1 MLNAACAKN
10 PKQRGRNPVSPV
22 SARADIFPKRL
33 GKIEIPGRF
42 GPSGPRSWQS
52 GNGKMKRKFLGIDIG
67 GTNLRAKIVSE
78 EGSTL
83 GERKTRSDAHMG
95 ISRLME
101 NLTGFIEGFA
111 GEGVSAIGIG
121 IPGTVDRASGTL
133 VQAPNI
139 ANTRDFPFTKVLLEK
154 TGTATPVFIE
164 NDASCAALGEYRAG
178 AGRGSRSMVMI
189 TLGTGFGG
197 GIILDG
203 RLWRGEDGF
212 AGELGHMTID
222 PSGPLCACGVRGCI
236 ETYVSQVAIKR
247 IVSENPELREKL
259 GGAEES
265 TLPERLA
272 ELAREKDRA
281 AISVWNDFGANL
293 GVGISILVNIL
304 DVKTVVVG
312 GGLSGAWELFIGK
325 AIEEAERRCL
335 GGAQRGLQVKRAA
348 LGDDAGVLGACYVA
362 KSGLGEMS

>member
-1 MLNAACAKN
+1 MTVAS
-10 PKQRGRNPVSPV
+10 RGFFAVK
-22 SARADIFPKRL
+22 KR
-33 GKIEIPGRF
+33 
-42 GPSGPRSWQS
+42 
-52 GNGKMKRKFLGIDIG
+52 KMKRKFLGIDIG
-67 GTNLRAKIVSE
+67 GTNIRGKIISE
-78 EGSTL
+78 EGKTL
-83 GERKTRSDAHMG
+83 GERKTLSDAHMG
-95 ISRLME
+95 ISPLME
-101 NLTGFIEGFA
+101 NLSGFIEGFA

-121 IPGTVDRASGTL
+121 VPGTVDRASGTL

-139 ANTRDFPFTKVLLEK
+139 ANTRNFPFTEVLSEK
-154 TGTATPVFIE
+154 IGTAAPVFIE

-178 AGRGSRSMVMI
+178 TGRGSDSMIMI

-203 RLWRGEDGF
+203 KLWPGEDGF
-212 AGELGHMTID
+212 AGEVGHMTIN
-222 PSGPLCACGVRGCI
+222 PSGPLCGCGARGCI

-247 IVSENPELREKL
+247 IVREHPQLRERL
-259 GGAEES
+259 AGTEES
-265 TLPERLA
+265 VLPERLA
-272 ELAREKDRA
+272 ELAREKDQA
-281 AISVWNDFGANL
+281 AISIWNDFGANL

-325 AIEEAERRCL
+325 TLEEAERRCL

-362 KSGLGEMS
+362 ETGFGERS

>member
-1 MLNAACAKN
+1 
-10 PKQRGRNPVSPV
+10 
-22 SARADIFPKRL
+22 
-33 GKIEIPGRF
+33 
-42 GPSGPRSWQS
+42 
-52 GNGKMKRKFLGIDIG
+52 MKRKFLGIDIG
-67 GTNLRAKIVSE
+67 GTNIRGKIISE
-78 EGSTL
+78 EGNAL
-83 GERKTRSDAHMG
+83 GEERTLSDAHMG

-101 NLTGFIEGFA
+101 NLAGLIEGFA

-139 ANTRDFPFTKVLLEK
+139 ANTKNFPFTEALSEK
-154 TGTATPVFIE
+154 IGTATPFFIE

-178 AGRGSRSMVMI
+178 AGRGSNSMVMI

-203 RLWRGEDGF
+203 RLWSGENGF
-212 AGELGHMTID
+212 AGEVGHMTIN

-247 IVSENPELREKL
+247 IVSEHAELSEKL
-259 GGAEES
+259 AGTEES
-265 TLPERLA
+265 ALPESLA
-272 ELAREKDRA
+272 ELAREKDQA

-293 GVGISILVNIL
+293 GIGISVLVNIL
-304 DVKTVVVG
+304 DIKTVVVG

-325 AIEEAERRCL
+325 TLEEAERRCL
-335 GGAQRGLQVKRAA
+335 GGADRGVRIKRAA
-348 LGDDAGVLGACYVA
+348 LGDDSGVLGACYVA
-362 KSGLGEMS
+362 KNGLGESC

>member
-1 MLNAACAKN
+1 
-10 PKQRGRNPVSPV
+10 
-22 SARADIFPKRL
+22 
-33 GKIEIPGRF
+33 
-42 GPSGPRSWQS
+42 
-52 GNGKMKRKFLGIDIG
+52 MKRKFLGIDIG
-67 GTNLRAKIVSE
+67 GTNIRGKIISE
-78 EGSTL
+78 EGKTL
-83 GERKTRSDAHMG
+83 GERKTLSDAHMG

-101 NLTGFIEGFA
+101 NLAGLIEGFA

-139 ANTRDFPFTKVLLEK
+139 ANTKNFPFTKALSEK
-154 TGTATPVFIE
+154 IGTATPFFIE

-178 AGRGSRSMVMI
+178 AGRGSNSMVMI

-203 RLWRGEDGF
+203 RLWSGENGF
-212 AGELGHMTID
+212 AGEVGHMTIN

-247 IVSENPELREKL
+247 IVSEHAELSEKL
-259 GGAEES
+259 AGTEES
-265 TLPERLA
+265 ALPERLA
-272 ELAREKDRA
+272 ELAREKDQA

-325 AIEEAERRCL
+325 TLEEAERRCL
-335 GGAQRGLQVKRAA
+335 GGADRGIRIKRAV
-348 LGDDAGVLGACYVA
+348 LGDDSGVLGACYVA
-362 KSGLGEMS
+362 KNGLGESC

>member
-1 MLNAACAKN
+1 
-10 PKQRGRNPVSPV
+10 
-22 SARADIFPKRL
+22 
-33 GKIEIPGRF
+33 
-42 GPSGPRSWQS
+42 
-52 GNGKMKRKFLGIDIG
+52 MKRKFLGIDIG
-67 GTNLRAKIVSE
+67 GTNIRGKIISE
-78 EGSTL
+78 EGKTL
-83 GERKTRSDAHMG
+83 GERKTLSDAHMG

-101 NLTGFIEGFA
+101 NLAGLIEGFA

-139 ANTRDFPFTKVLLEK
+139 ANTKNFPFTEVLSEK
-154 TGTATPVFIE
+154 IGSATPVFIE

-178 AGRGSRSMVMI
+178 AGRGSNSMVMI

-203 RLWRGEDGF
+203 RLWSGENGF
-212 AGELGHMTID
+212 AGEVGHMTIN
-222 PSGPLCACGVRGCI
+222 PSGPLCACGARGCI

-247 IVSENPELREKL
+247 IVREHPQLRERL
-259 GGAEES
+259 AGTEES
-265 TLPERLA
+265 ALPESLA
-272 ELAREKDRA
+272 ELAREKDQA

-325 AIEEAERRCL
+325 AVEEAETRCL
-335 GGAQRGLQVKRAA
+335 GGMQRGLQVKRAA

-362 KSGLGEMS
+362 ETGLGERY

>member
-1 MLNAACAKN
+1 
-10 PKQRGRNPVSPV
+10 
-22 SARADIFPKRL
+22 
-33 GKIEIPGRF
+33 
-42 GPSGPRSWQS
+42 
-52 GNGKMKRKFLGIDIG
+52 MKRKFLGIDIG
-67 GTNLRAKIVSE
+67 GTNIRGKVISE
-78 EGSTL
+78 EGKTL
-83 GERKTRSDAHMG
+83 GERKTLSDAHMG

-101 NLTGFIEGFA
+101 NLAGLIEGFA

-139 ANTRDFPFTKVLLEK
+139 ANTKNFPFTEALSEK
-154 TGTATPVFIE
+154 IGTATPFFIE

-178 AGRGSRSMVMI
+178 AGRGSNSMVMI

-203 RLWRGEDGF
+203 RLWSGENGF
-212 AGELGHMTID
+212 AGELGHMTIN

-247 IVSENPELREKL
+247 IVREHAELSEKL
-259 GGAEES
+259 AGTEES
-265 TLPERLA
+265 ALPESLA
-272 ELAREKDRA
+272 ELAREKDQA

-325 AIEEAERRCL
+325 TLEEAERRCL
-335 GGAQRGLQVKRAA
+335 GGADRGIQIKRAV
-348 LGDDAGVLGACYVA
+348 LGDDSGVLGACYVA
-362 KSGLGEMS
+362 KNGLGEGY